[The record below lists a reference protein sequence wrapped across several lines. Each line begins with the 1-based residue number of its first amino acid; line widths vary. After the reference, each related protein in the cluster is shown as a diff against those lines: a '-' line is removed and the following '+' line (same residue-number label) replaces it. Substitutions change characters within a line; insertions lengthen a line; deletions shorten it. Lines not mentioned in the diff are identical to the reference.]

1 MPMYEVKRIKFSIIL
16 WYTLT
21 DYVNIRQCNLFWLQ
35 EGVIKDSVLER
46 ICRLK
51 FTKCFNMYSILHQ
64 DYVEFPV
71 YIVTCL
77 VKQ

>member
-51 FTKCFNMYSILHQ
+51 SDTL
-64 DYVEFPV
+64 P
-71 YIVTCL
+71 
-77 VKQ
+77 